1 MAQVDS
7 GKAAAPRAVVLLSGG
22 MDSTTT
28 LAVARHEGY
37 ACYALT
43 VQYGQR
49 HQAELAAAQRV
60 AAALGVVEHK
70 TMPLDLRW
78 IGGSALTADIAV
90 PKDRVADDSIPITY
104 VPARNTILLSLALG
118 WAEVLA
124 AHAIF
129 LGVNALDYSGYP
141 DCRPAFIAAF
151 EQLANLATRAGV
163 EGVPFHIHAPLLH
176 MSKAD
181 VIQTGTRLGVDFAMT
196 VTCYDADADGRACGH
211 CDACQLRRKG
221 FAEAGVPDVTRYARN
236 AQVHR

>member
-90 PKDRVADDSIPITY
+90 PKDRVEI
-104 VPARNTILLSLALG
+104 
-118 WAEVLA
+118 
-124 AHAIF
+124 
-129 LGVNALDYSGYP
+129 
-141 DCRPAFIAAF
+141 
-151 EQLANLATRAGV
+151 
-163 EGVPFHIHAPLLH
+163 
-176 MSKAD
+176 
-181 VIQTGTRLGVDFAMT
+181 
-196 VTCYDADADGRACGH
+196 GRAH
-211 CDACQLRRKG
+211 
-221 FAEAGVPDVTRYARN
+221 V
-236 AQVHR
+236 